1 MKNYSQIFEA
11 RSYTS
16 IDKTSFIWSF
26 SNEFYTN
33 NKNCVILK
41 KFENKVLYLTK
52 ITYDKTD
59 FHFQSYFLSL
69 DDSKKLSQHP
79 SLEKERNNIKKGLN
93 LETIV
98 FDSHLEKAFLIYKY
112 DDFNIE
118 VNYVHFLAFLAN
130 NYRNLLSK
138 EYFLEAAV
146 ITYFPQDIKP
156 KKPKHFVEFLKENA
170 SNYGFFVK
178 DVRGNKNIMFYT
190 ALDHLDLSEIKFY
203 DYDFIISFDFIEPEQ
218 KNIFHSL
225 DHIVLENSG
234 KCEGL
239 FIIFLVLY

>member
-11 RSYTS
+11 RSFTS
-16 IDKTSFIWSF
+16 IDKTSFVWSF
-26 SNEFYTN
+26 SNDFFTS
-33 NKNCVILK
+33 NKNSVILK

-52 ITYDKTD
+52 ITYEKTD

-69 DDSKKLSQHP
+69 DESKKTQHP
-79 SLEKERNNIKKGLN
+79 SLEKEKASIKKGLN
-93 LETIV
+93 LETTV

-112 DDFNIE
+112 DNFNID
-118 VNYVHFLAFLAN
+118 VNYIHFLAFLAN
-130 NYRNLLSK
+130 NYKNLLSK

-156 KKPKHFVEFLKENA
+156 KRPKDFVEFFKENA
-170 SNYGFFVK
+170 ANYGFFAK
-178 DVRGNKNIMFYT
+178 DVKENKILMFYT
-190 ALDHLDLSEIKFY
+190 ALDHLDLSAIKLFN
-203 DYDFIISFDFIEPEQ
+203 YDFIISFDSIEPDQ

-239 FIIFLVLY
+239 LFILNVY